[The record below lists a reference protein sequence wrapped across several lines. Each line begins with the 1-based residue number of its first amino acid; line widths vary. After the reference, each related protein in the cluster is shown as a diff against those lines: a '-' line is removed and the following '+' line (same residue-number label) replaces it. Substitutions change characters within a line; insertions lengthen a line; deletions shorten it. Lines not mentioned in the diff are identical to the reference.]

1 MSTKTKNQ
9 ELQLFI
15 ILSSVFI
22 ASLVSCN
29 LIFQKFFSINIWLPF
44 IGDYTFEQSVG
55 LLAYPVTFLVTDII
69 SEIYG
74 RKRANQVVAS
84 GLIAS
89 LFMLLLVMVSDSI
102 QSAPFGTGNIFAYP
116 PSSPDMIEEIKVKED
131 FIMNLSNKEDC
142 EAGGYYWQSSSVP
155 TEPEYC
161 SGFKKDNTF
170 SIVFGLSS
178 AAVFASMVAYLF
190 AQFIDVRLF
199 HFWKSLTKGKHLWL
213 RNNASTVYSQCIDT
227 LLVLFLLC
235 YFNVIPW
242 EKFGPY
248 FINGFLFKIFFAA
261 FDTPFFY
268 LFSNILKKK
277 FGLKL
282 NEEVSF

>member
-74 RKRANQVVAS
+74 PKRANQVVAS

-89 LFMLLLVMVSDSI
+89 IFMLFLVTISDSVA
-102 QSAPFGTGNIFAYP
+102 SAQFGTGNIFALNP
-116 PSSPDMIEEIKVKED
+116 ATGEKENI
-131 FIMNLSNKEDC
+131 FH
-142 EAGGYYWQSSSVP
+142 
-155 TEPEYC
+155 
-161 SGFKKDNTF
+161 
-170 SIVFGLSS
+170 IVFGLSS

-199 HFWKSLTKGKHLWL
+199 HFWKNLTNGKHLWL
-213 RNNASTVYSQCIDT
+213 RNNASTVLSQCIDT

>member
-1 MSTKTKNQ
+1 MSTKPKSQ

-29 LIFQKFFSINIWLPF
+29 LIFQKFFSIDIWLPF
-44 IGDYTFEQSVG
+44 IGNYKFEQSVG

-74 RKRANQVVAS
+74 QKRANQVVAS

-89 LFMLLLVMVSDSI
+89 IFMLILVTVSDSVN
-102 QSAPFGTGNIFAYP
+102 SAPFGTGHIEVFNPASEKIENIFH
-116 PSSPDMIEEIKVKED
+116 
-131 FIMNLSNKEDC
+131 
-142 EAGGYYWQSSSVP
+142 
-155 TEPEYC
+155 
-161 SGFKKDNTF
+161 
-170 SIVFGLSS
+170 IVFGLSG

-199 HFWKSLTKGKHLWL
+199 HFWKNLTNGKHLWL
-213 RNNASTVYSQCIDT
+213 RNNASTVFSQCIDT
-227 LLVLFLLC
+227 LLVLLLLC

-268 LFSNILKKK
+268 LFSSILKKK
-277 FGLKL
+277 FNLKL
-282 NEEVSF
+282 NEEVSL